1 MKFGNAIKMCRVR
14 KNLKQSELAELS
26 GISTSY
32 LSLLEQNKRDPNIS
46 TITSIA
52 KALQIP
58 MSILT
63 FLATEPDELSEI
75 NKELAE
81 KLSLTALQLIGG
93 ASNEF
98 A

>member
-1 MKFGNAIKMCRVR
+1 MCRVR

-46 TITSIA
+46 TLTAIA

-75 NKELAE
+75 SKELAE

-93 ASNEF
+93 PANEF